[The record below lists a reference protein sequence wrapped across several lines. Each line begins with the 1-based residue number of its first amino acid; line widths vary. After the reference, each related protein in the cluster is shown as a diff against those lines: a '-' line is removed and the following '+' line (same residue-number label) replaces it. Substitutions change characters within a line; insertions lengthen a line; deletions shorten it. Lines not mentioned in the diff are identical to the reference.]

1 MQISIRTRLAITFVA
16 LAASLL
22 LVVGAVLAWQSYITD
37 QRRAIELQ
45 SELASRISTQV
56 ASYMQI
62 QEITLK
68 EFIQVRGLSGLDRD
82 QQTNLL
88 SELLSFTD
96 AFDSLTLLNRNGIE
110 QIVVSRNEI
119 TEQLR
124 DRSTAAEFTVPKAK
138 NQIYYSYIQFAEK
151 TGEPFLFISV
161 PITDI
166 RTGTVTNVLVAKV
179 RFKPVWDLLA
189 SMQLGEES
197 NAYIVDTQ
205 NRVIAHNNPSV
216 VLRNTLFTV
225 PDQDGIHIG
234 ASGSDVVLA
243 TNQLTLGDQI
253 FTIVVETSTSEAFA
267 GIIRTELT
275 IALLLLVSVAV
286 ASGLGWLAARQ
297 IVEPI
302 EDLATTAEHIAG
314 GDLSLKARIVR
325 KDEVGLLGTAF
336 NAMTSQLQ
344 DLVSNLEQ
352 RVAERTERLE
362 ESSLKI
368 EKRASQ
374 LEAIADVASSVASLM
389 DVDQLLP
396 YITKT
401 ISERFGFYHV
411 GIFLLSNDKK
421 FAVLRAAN
429 SEGGQ
434 KMLARKHQLRVG
446 QEGIVG
452 FSVDAQRA
460 RIALDV
466 GDDAV
471 YFNNPDLPTTRSEM
485 ALPLIIGKDVIGALD
500 VQSEQ
505 PNAFSN
511 EDIEVLN
518 TLANQVAVAIENAR
532 LFEQSQQAFKELEK
546 NLQRYVQNQW
556 GQYST
561 SSSVQGYCAKAS
573 GLEPIKD
580 SLQENDKKDKN
591 RSVHKV
597 PITLRGVTIGNL
609 DVDLGKQ
616 LEEYTQEEID
626 VIQATAERVAMAL
639 ESARLLEASQ
649 RQAAKEQQI
658 SGITAKIG
666 ASVNMRNVLQTAVE
680 ELGKSIPGSE
690 IMIQFQSNQ
699 EKPWEEQ
706 S

>member
-22 LVVGAVLAWQSYITD
+22 FVVGAVLAWQSYITD
-37 QRRAIELQ
+37 QRRALELQ

-56 ASYMQI
+56 ASYMQT
-62 QEITLK
+62 QENILK
-68 EFIQVRGLSGLDRD
+68 ELIQVSNLSELDRD
-82 QQTNLL
+82 QQTKLL
-88 SELLSFTD
+88 AELLSFTD
-96 AFDSLTLLNRNGIE
+96 AFDNLTLLSRNGIE
-110 QIVVSRNEI
+110 QIVVSR
-119 TEQLR
+119 TYVVGQLG
-124 DRSTAAEFTVPKAK
+124 DRSTDPEFTVPKAK
-138 NQIYYSYIQFAEK
+138 SQIYYSPVQFSEK

-161 PITDI
+161 PITDL
-166 RTGTVTNVLVAKV
+166 RTGAVINVLVAKV

-189 SMQLGEES
+189 RMPGEG
-197 NAYIVDTQ
+197 NNRYIVDTE

-225 PDQDGIHIG
+225 PDQDGTHIG
-234 ASGSDVVLA
+234 ATGNNVFLA
-243 TNQLTLGDQI
+243 SEQI
-253 FTIVVETSTSEAFA
+253 TFGEQKFTIVAETPISVAYA

-275 IALLLLVSVAV
+275 IALLLLASITI

-302 EDLATTAEHIAG
+302 EDLATTAERIAG
-314 GDLSLKARIVR
+314 GDLSLKARIIR
-325 KDEVGLLGTAF
+325 KDEIGLLGTAF

-344 DLVSNLEQ
+344 DLVSNLEG
-352 RVAERTERLE
+352 RVAERTEELE
-362 ESSLKI
+362 ESSQKV

-374 LEAIADVASSVASLM
+374 LEAIADVASSVASLQ

-396 YITKT
+396 YIAKT

-411 GIFLLSNDKK
+411 GIFLLSDDKK

-452 FSVDAQRA
+452 FSINAQKA

-466 GDDAV
+466 GEDAV
-471 YFNNPDLPTTRSEM
+471 FFNNPDLPATRSEM

-505 PNAFSN
+505 PHAFSD

-532 LFEQSQQAFKELEK
+532 LFEQSQLAFKELEK

-556 GQYST
+556 RQYST
-561 SSSVQGYCAKAS
+561 SSSIQGYCAKAS

-580 SLQENDKKDKN
+580 SLQENDKKDKSS
-591 RSVHKV
+591 SVHKV
-597 PITLRGVTIGNL
+597 PITLRGVTIGDL

-616 LEEYTQEEID
+616 PEEYTQEEID

-658 SGITAKIG
+658 SEITAKIG

-699 EKPWEEQ
+699 EKSPEERV
-706 S
+706 

>member
-1 MQISIRTRLAITFVA
+1 MQNSIRTRLAITFVA

-22 LVVGAVLAWQSYITD
+22 FMVGAVLAWQSYLTD
-37 QRRAIELQ
+37 QRQAIELQ

-56 ASYMQI
+56 ASYIQI
-62 QEITLK
+62 QENTLK
-68 EFIQVRGLSGLDRD
+68 ELIQVSGLSELDPD

-96 AFDSLTLLNRNGIE
+96 AFDNLTLLNRNGLE
-110 QIVVSRNEI
+110 QIVVSRNDVVY
-119 TEQLR
+119 QLG

-138 NQIYYSYIQFAEK
+138 NQIYYSTVQFAEK

-166 RTGTVTNVLVAKV
+166 RTGTVTNVLVANV

-189 SMQLGEES
+189 SMPLGEGS
-197 NAYIVDTQ
+197 NAYIVDAN

-225 PDQDGIHIG
+225 PGQGGAHIG
-234 ASGSDVVLA
+234 ASGNNVVLA
-243 TNQLTLGDQI
+243 TDQITLGDQR
-253 FTIVVETSTSEAFA
+253 FTIVAETPTSEAYA

-275 IALLLLVSVAV
+275 IALLLLVSVV
-286 ASGLGWLAARQ
+286 IASGLGWLAARQ

-302 EDLATTAEHIAG
+302 EDLAATAERIAV
-314 GDLSLKARIVR
+314 GDLSQKARIIR

-344 DLVSNLEQ
+344 DLIGSLEQ
-352 RVAERTERLE
+352 RVAERTEELE
-362 ESSLKI
+362 KSSLKN

-374 LEAIADVASSVASLM
+374 LEAIADVASSVASLQ

-411 GIFLLSNDKK
+411 GIFLLSEDKK

-452 FSVDAQRA
+452 FSIDVQRA

-466 GDDAV
+466 GEDAV
-471 YFNNPDLPTTRSEM
+471 FFNNPDLPATRSEM

-505 PNAFSN
+505 SNAFSN
-511 EDIEVLN
+511 EDVEVLN

-532 LFEQSQQAFKELEK
+532 LFEQSQQALKEIDATF
-546 NLQRYVQNQW
+546 QRYINNEW
-556 GQYST
+556 RQYAAQSK
-561 SSSVQGYCAKAS
+561 VVGYRAHED
-573 GLEPIKD
+573 GLEPITDTIQMNGKD
-580 SLQENDKKDKN
+580 AKK
-591 RSVHKV
+591 STIHQI

-609 DVDLGKQ
+609 GIDLGKQ
-616 LEEYTQEEID
+616 SKELSQEESDI
-626 VIQATAERVAMAL
+626 IRATAERVALAL
-639 ESARLLEASQ
+639 EGARLLETSQ
-649 RQAAKEQQI
+649 RQAAKEQKI
-658 SGITAKIG
+658 GDITAKIG

-680 ELGKSIPGSE
+680 ELGRSIPGSE
-690 IMIQFQSNQ
+690 VVIQFQSNQ
-699 EKPWEEQ
+699 DKFPEEQ
-706 S
+706 R

>member
-1 MQISIRTRLAITFVA
+1 MQNSIRTRLAITFVA
-16 LAASLL
+16 LTASLL
-22 LVVGAVLAWQSYITD
+22 FVVGAVLAWQSYLTD
-37 QRRAIELQ
+37 QRRAVELQ

-62 QEITLK
+62 QENTLK
-68 EFIQVRGLSGLDRD
+68 ELIQVRGLSELDRD

-96 AFDSLTLLNRNGIE
+96 AFDNLTLLSRNGIE
-110 QIVVSRNEI
+110 QIVVSRKDI
-119 TEQLR
+119 VDQLS

-138 NQIYYSYIQFAEK
+138 NQIYYSTVQFAEK

-166 RTGTVTNVLVAKV
+166 RTGTVTNVLVATV

-189 SMQLGEES
+189 SMPLGEES
-197 NAYIVDTQ
+197 NAYIVDDN

-225 PDQDGIHIG
+225 PNQDGTHIG
-234 ASGSDVVLA
+234 ASGNNVVLA
-243 TNQLTLGDQI
+243 TNQIIFGDQI
-253 FTIVVETSTSEAFA
+253 FTVVAETSTAEAFA
-267 GIIRTELT
+267 GIIKTELT
-275 IALLLLVSVAV
+275 IALLLLVSVAL

-302 EDLATTAEHIAG
+302 EDLAATAERITD
-314 GDLSLKARIVR
+314 GDLSQKARIVR

-344 DLVSNLEQ
+344 DLIGNLEQ
-352 RVAERTERLE
+352 RVAERTEELE
-362 ESSLKI
+362 ESSQKI

-374 LEAIADVASSVASLM
+374 LEAIADVASSVASLQN
-389 DVDQLLP
+389 VDELLP
-396 YITKT
+396 YITQT
-401 ISERFGFYHV
+401 ISKRFGFYHV
-411 GIFLLSNDKK
+411 GIFLLSDDKK

-452 FSVDAQRA
+452 FSVDQKKA

-466 GDDAV
+466 GEDSV
-471 YFNNPDLPTTRSEM
+471 FFNNPDLPATRSEM
-485 ALPLIIGKDVIGALD
+485 ALPLIVGKEVIGVLD

-505 PNAFSN
+505 PNAFSSD
-511 EDIEVLN
+511 DIEVLN

-532 LFEQSQQAFKELEK
+532 LFDQSQRTLNELE
-546 NLQRYVQNQW
+546 NTFQRYIQNEW

-561 SSSVQGYCAKAS
+561 ASTIGGYRANEEGLKPIEGSDKMNGGKAK
-573 GLEPIKD
+573 
-580 SLQENDKKDKN
+580 KN
-591 RSVHKV
+591 IIHQV

-609 DVDLGKQ
+609 DIDLGKQ
-616 LEEYTQEEID
+616 PKDYTQEEIEI
-626 VIQATAERVAMAL
+626 IQATAERVALAL
-639 ESARLLEASQ
+639 EGARLLETSQ
-649 RQAAKEQQI
+649 RQATKEQLI
-658 SGITAKIG
+658 SDITAKIG
-666 ASVNMRNVLQTAVE
+666 ASVNMRNVLQSAVE
-680 ELGKSIPGSE
+680 ELGRAIPGSE
-690 IMIQFQSNQ
+690 VAIYVQP
-699 EKPWEEQ
+699 K
-706 S
+706 